1 MTTQIDYQSPSNATT
16 SKGMLWTGR
25 VLSALPVLLMMGIGL
40 AIMLFKPEEI
50 EKGMKQY
57 GFPEHSGMKIM
68 VVEMVCVVL
77 YIIPQ
82 TAVLGAILL
91 TGYLGGATCTHVRAG
106 EPFFMPVIV
115 GIVVWLGLFF
125 RDARVRALIPLR
137 R

>member
-1 MTTQIDYQSPSNATT
+1 
-16 SKGMLWTGR
+16 MLWTGR

-40 AIMLFKPEEI
+40 AIMFFKPEEI

-68 VVEMVCVVL
+68 CVEMVCVVL

-91 TGYLGGATCTHVRAG
+91 TGYLGGAVATHVRVG
-106 EPFFMPVIV
+106 SPLFSHVLFGVYLGVIAW
-115 GIVVWLGLFF
+115 GGLWF
-125 RDARVRALIPLR
+125 RDPRIRALIPLTR
-137 R
+137 